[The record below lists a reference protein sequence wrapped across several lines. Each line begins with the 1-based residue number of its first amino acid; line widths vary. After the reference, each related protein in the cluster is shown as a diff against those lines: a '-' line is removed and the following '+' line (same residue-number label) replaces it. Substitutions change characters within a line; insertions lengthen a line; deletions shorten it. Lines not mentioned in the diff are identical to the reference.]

1 MSAWWASLTW
11 LEQIFAYIAFPATLL
26 LVLQTLMLLFG
37 LGHSGDGD
45 VDADGDGIPDGIDLD
60 GDGISDIDLDGDG
73 IPDFLDL
80 DGDGI
85 PDIDLNGDGIPD
97 FDLDGDGIPDIDLD
111 GDGVPDVTLD
121 GSGIVGGHSGEP
133 VQEGPFAGLKLFTL
147 RGVVAF
153 LSVCGWGGLWL
164 LRMGMHPIP
173 AVFLAIAMGFWA
185 MLLMALFLRVALR
198 LQHDGT
204 MDYRNALGKAGT
216 VYLTIPAGRAGAGK
230 VNVVFQDQ
238 LRELEAVTDEPEHI
252 PTGTEVVVVAIS
264 GGNTLV
270 VCRK

>member
-26 LVLQTLMLLFG
+26 LILQTLMLLFG
-37 LGHSGDGD
+37 LGHDG
-45 VDADGDGIPDGIDLD
+45 DADGGAPDGIDLD
-60 GDGISDIDLDGDG
+60 GDGV
-73 IPDFLDL
+73 PDLDL

-85 PDIDLNGDGIPD
+85 PDLLAEVDVDGDGLPD
-97 FDLDGDGIPDIDLD
+97 FDLDGDGIPDLDLD
-111 GDGVPDVTLD
+111 GDGQPDVILD
-121 GSGIVGGHSGEP
+121 GNGITGGHSDAP

-147 RGVVAF
+147 RGIVAF
-153 LSVCGWGGLWL
+153 LAVCGWGGLWL
-164 LRMGMHPIP
+164 LRMGMHPLF

-216 VYLTIPAGRAGAGK
+216 VYLTVPPLRSGTGK
-230 VNVVFQDQ
+230 VSVVVQDQ
-238 LRELEAVTDEPEHI
+238 LRELDAVTDEAEPLS
-252 PTGTEVVVVAIS
+252 TGAEVIVVALS